1 MKQCVI
7 ENKICCGSNCRCESS
22 CCDHNVATIISFVK
36 IISQKW
42 SLKIINILNEQEC
55 GFNELHHHL
64 KECTRKVLVETLNN
78 LIEKN
83 IIEKKVYRK
92 NNVVYSSYCLTNI
105 GFELVRV
112 LYQIKRF
119 SCAYLAD

>member
-7 ENKICCGSNCRCESS
+7 KDQICCGADCRCESS
-22 CCDHNVATIISFVK
+22 CCDHDVATIKSFVK

-42 SLKIINILNEQEC
+42 ALKIINVLNEQEY
-55 GFNELHHHL
+55 GFNELHNHL
-64 KECTRKVLVETLNN
+64 KECTRKVLTETLNN

-83 IIEKKVYRK
+83 IIQKKMYPK
-92 NNVVYSSYCLTNI
+92 NNVIYSSYRLTDV
-105 GFELVRV
+105 GFELVRM

-119 SCAYLAD
+119 SCAYLVD

>member
-7 ENKICCGSNCRCESS
+7 KDQICCGADCRCESS
-22 CCDHNVATIISFVK
+22 CCDHNVATIKSFVK

-42 SLKIINILNEQEC
+42 ALKIINVLNEQEY
-55 GFNELHHHL
+55 GFNELHNHL
-64 KECTRKVLVETLNN
+64 KEYTRKVLTENLNN

-83 IIEKKVYRK
+83 IIQKKMYPK
-92 NNVVYSSYCLTNI
+92 NNVIYSSYSLTDV
-105 GFELVRV
+105 GFELVRL

-119 SCAYLAD
+119 SCAYLVD